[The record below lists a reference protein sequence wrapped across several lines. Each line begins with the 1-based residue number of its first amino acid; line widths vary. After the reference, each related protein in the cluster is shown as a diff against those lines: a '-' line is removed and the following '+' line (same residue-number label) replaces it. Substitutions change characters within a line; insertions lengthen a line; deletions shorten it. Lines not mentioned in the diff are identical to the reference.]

1 MRSNR
6 KAISNMNFGSE
17 FFQKFSNPFERVL
30 MKETGLTLA
39 QKDVLIQQA
48 SLYVKAENKNEV
60 INEFLDSNKDES
72 LKGLVL
78 VAFGASL

>member
-1 MRSNR
+1 
-6 KAISNMNFGSE
+6 MNFGSE

-39 QKDVLIQQA
+39 QKDVLILIKQA
-48 SLYVKAENKNEV
+48 SLHEKAENKNEV